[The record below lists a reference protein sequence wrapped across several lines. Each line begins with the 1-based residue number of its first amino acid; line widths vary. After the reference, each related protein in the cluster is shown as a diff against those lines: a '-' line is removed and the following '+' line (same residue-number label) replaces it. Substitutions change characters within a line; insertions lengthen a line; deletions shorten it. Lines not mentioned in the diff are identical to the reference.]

1 MTKTTTSTKR
11 KRIGVMCSGKG
22 TNFENIVITCNKHEV
37 VLMIHDKKECG
48 AARRAEKW
56 GIPHVRIKHT
66 HEQEMIEMF
75 RAWNVDLIVLAGYMR
90 ILKRPSDFHC
100 PIINVHPS
108 LLPKYKGLHAVEQAL
123 DSNDTVTGCSVHY
136 VNEELDGGEIIKQ
149 AEVPIM
155 PDDTVD
161 TLTRRIQLMEYAI
174 LPKVI
179 DDYETPISKGEGKT
193 LSAVG
198 AGPTDRAEE
207 YTSRGH
213 RVEEYGGGWRRL
225 DYGS

>member
-1 MTKTTTSTKR
+1 MNQNLPTKR

-22 TNFENIVITCNKHEV
+22 TNFENIVTSCNRHEV
-37 VLMIHDKKECG
+37 VLMIHDKEKCG
-48 AARRAEKW
+48 AAKRAEKW
-56 GIPHVRIKHT
+56 GIPHVRIKHFRE
-66 HEQEMIEMF
+66 HEMIALF
-75 RAWNVDLIVLAGYMR
+75 QSWRVDLIVLAGYMR

-108 LLPKYKGLHAVEQAL
+108 LLPKYKGLHAVESAL
-123 DSNDTVTGCSVHY
+123 DSNDTITGCTVHY
-136 VNEELDGGEIIKQ
+136 VNEELDGGDIIAQNK
-149 AEVPIM
+149 VDIL

-161 TLTRRIQLMEYAI
+161 TLTRRIQLQEYAL
-174 LPKVI
+174 LPYVI
-179 DDYETPISKGEGKT
+179 ENYETPVSKSERKT

-198 AGPTDRAEE
+198 ARHAYRGEE

-213 RVEEYGGGWRRL
+213 RVEIDVGGWRRL

>member
-1 MTKTTTSTKR
+1 
-11 KRIGVMCSGKG
+11 MCSGKG
-22 TNFENIVITCNKHEV
+22 TNFENIVTSCNRHEV
-37 VLMIHDKKECG
+37 VLMIHDKEKCG
-48 AARRAEKW
+48 AAKRAEKW
-56 GIPHVRIKHT
+56 GIPHVRVKHNR
-66 HEQEMIEMF
+66 EDEMIALF
-75 RAWNVDLIVLAGYMR
+75 KSWRVDLIVLAGYMR
-90 ILKRPSDFHC
+90 ILKRPLDFHC

-123 DSNDTVTGCSVHY
+123 DSGDTVTGCSVHY
-136 VNEELDGGEIIKQ
+136 VNEELDGGEIIEQ
-149 AEVPIM
+149 REVPIL

-198 AGPTDRAEE
+198 ARHAYRGEE
-207 YTSRGH
+207 YSSRGH
-213 RVEEYGGGWRRL
+213 REQIDGGGWRRL